1 MCPNPIKSLF
11 HHSNKNTSPSRDT
24 EIKPDNNLPTMT
36 SSPVVFILGA
46 GPRIGA
52 SVAESFAAKGYK
64 VAIASRKGTDSKTS
78 EGFLS
83 VKADLADP
91 ASIPALFEKV
101 TGEFNVAPSV
111 VIYNAP
117 SLTPP
122 PAQDSIFSIPTA
134 RFSHDLNVNTISAY
148 AAAQSAVAGWES
160 LPKETKKTFIY
171 TGNMLNVAV
180 LPVPL
185 MVDLGVGKAGSAY
198 WIGVADA
205 TLSAKGFR

>member
-1 MCPNPIKSLF
+1 MCLELIKSF
-11 HHSNKNTSPSRDT
+11 FITHSKAIRDRETETKLDKN
-24 EIKPDNNLPTMT
+24 LLTMT
-36 SSPVVFILGA
+36 STPVVFILGA

-52 SVAESFAAKGYK
+52 SVAEKFSKKGYK
-64 VAIASRKGTDSKTS
+64 VAIASRKGTDSKTT

-83 VKADLADP
+83 IKADLADP

-101 TGEFNVAPSV
+101 TAEFHTAPSV

-122 PAQDSIFSIPTA
+122 PAHDDIFSIPAA
-134 RFSHDLNVNTISAY
+134 RFSHDLNVNTVSAY

-160 LPKETKKTFIY
+160 LPKETRKTFIY

-185 MVDLGVGKAGSAY
+185 MVDLGVGKAASAY

-205 TLSAKGFR
+205 TLSARGFR